1 MEEVLLAALKWDPQI
16 RGASIVLAGIF
27 ILMGSVY
34 LLLATNMGARVGF
47 LLAAAGL
54 TGWMAVMGAVWMVF
68 GIGLKG
74 EEPSWKI
81 LEVVNGEMAQSTQEA
96 VGGFPDDWEL
106 LKSGDAEL
114 ADAQAAADRVLAP
127 AAAEGGAEGGGEGG
141 AEKKEEFETPF
152 SKTEDYVLL
161 DGYRKGG
168 ENYFF
173 TLRHRPHY
181 AVVRVKP
188 SFFKKA
194 PAGLK
199 PQLDLTAPT
208 TSVVMIRDLGSLR
221 FPPFLFM
228 LASGTIFGVTCYALH
243 QRDKEIMAQR
253 AQAAVA

>member
-1 MEEVLLAALKWDPQI
+1 MEEVVLAALKWDPQI

-34 LLLATNMGARVGF
+34 LLLATNMGARIGF

-54 TGWMAVMGAVWMVF
+54 SGWMMVMGGVWMVF

-74 EEPSWKI
+74 AEPEWKI
-81 LEVVNGEMAQSTQEA
+81 LEVVEGEVAQATQESA
-96 VGGFPDDWEL
+96 SGFPDNWEP
-106 LKSGDAEL
+106 LKPGDAEL

-127 AAAEGGAEGGGEGG
+127 AAAETPAHGGGEGG
-141 AEKKEEFETPF
+141 GEPKEEFESQF
-152 SKTEDYVLL
+152 KKTEDYVLL

-181 AVVRVKP
+181 AMVRVKP
-188 SFFKKA
+188 SFFEKA
-194 PAGLK
+194 TPGIK
-199 PQLDLTAPT
+199 PQLDLTQPT
-208 TSVVMIRDLGSLR
+208 TSVIMIRDLGSLR

-228 LASGTIFGVTCYALH
+228 LASGTIFGVTCYSLH
-243 QRDKEIMAQR
+243 QRDKVIMAQR